1 MKIVILD
8 AHAVNPGD
16 LDWNILSSF
25 GDLIVYPHTLPE
37 ETFDRINDAE
47 IVLTN
52 KTIISKEIIES
63 CPNLKYVGVLAT
75 GYNVVDL
82 DAATKNGIV
91 VTNIP
96 GYGTMAVAQFVFALL
111 LEICCRV
118 QLHSDDVHAGGWIS
132 SRDFCYWKTP
142 QIELEG
148 KTFGIFGFGSIGQ
161 AVANIALSFGMKVI
175 CYTRS
180 PEKLLENS
188 KVEKV
193 SLEDLFSQSD
203 IISLHSPLTKDTEN
217 LINEKT
223 IDKMKNDVIILNTA
237 RGPIVNESDMR
248 NALENKKVGFYA
260 ADVISYEPMLSDNP
274 LLNAPNC
281 IITPHI
287 AWATKEAR
295 TRLLNIAVENIK
307 SFIQGSPINKVNK

>member
-91 VTNIP
+91 VTNISYNLSHKLHIARHLAILDHCTEIVTENTAEIVMT
-96 GYGTMAVAQFVFALL
+96 GIREERTAVGQHPHERAQMPRSSQILQVSF
-111 LEICCRV
+111 
-118 QLHSDDVHAGGWIS
+118 HSDLVIKEPPRGTVLHLSSCLAALEAADQRHHLAVHLG
-132 SRDFCYWKTP
+132 
-142 QIELEG
+142 IEVEQDR
-148 KTFGIFGFGSIGQ
+148 FGQ
-161 AVANIALSFGMKVI
+161 AVLALKAIQQARKSADAVLVGNAVVARVKSQTLHHFGVVVTHGSQMQLGANAVFGVQPHKEIGQV
-175 CYTRS
+175 
-180 PEKLLENS
+180 
-188 KVEKV
+188 
-193 SLEDLFSQSD
+193 
-203 IISLHSPLTKDTEN
+203 
-217 LINEKT
+217 
-223 IDKMKNDVIILNTA
+223 
-237 RGPIVNESDMR
+237 
-248 NALENKKVGFYA
+248 ALEVLR
-260 ADVISYEPMLSDNP
+260 I
-274 LLNAPNC
+274 LL
-281 IITPHI
+281 
-287 AWATKEAR
+287 
-295 TRLLNIAVENIK
+295 
-307 SFIQGSPINKVNK
+307 